1 MLLSS
6 HILAEAEA
14 LSDRVTIIRDGRAAE
29 TGTLAEMRHL
39 TRTTVEAELAGPVS
53 LDGLPGVHAVEIQG
67 PRLHAEVDH
76 AALNDLLARLTA
88 VGIRDLVCRPP
99 TLEELFLRHYSSRTV
114 WAGSLGMTVHAHPAA
129 RAGLAGPGR
138 AGLELAGTGALTK
151 LAFRRDRIMLP
162 AWVYLITVTVATNA
176 YTFKKLYSAAA
187 ARAQLAQSGGG
198 NPALRFL
205 YGQLNGSSVGALT
218 AWRIGVWAAL
228 FGALMTTFIV
238 VRHTRGDEE
247 AGRLELVGSAA
258 VGRQAALTA
267 GLLTAVTANVAISAL
282 LCVVLPAIGLPVS
295 GLGRVRAGDR
305 RERAGVHRDRRR
317 RRPARLRR
325 ARRAGDLLRRAGGR
339 LRAPRDR
346 RLGLPE
352 RPVLAVLDVAA
363 GLGGAHPPI
372 RWHLRWPAV
381 VGAGAAVRGAGGGR
395 RRRPTPCPRGAISA
409 RDCCRTG
416 PARPAPPALLRGP
429 LSLAWRL
436 QRGVLAGWAAGVA
449 FIFAASGAAAKGIGS
464 LLGSSTQLRN
474 EFTRLGG
481 QAAITN
487 AYLAALMMLAGLGAA
502 GYATSAVLRL
512 RTEETGGLAEPL
524 LATAVG
530 RIRWGLSPPGRGGHR
545 HRGPAGP
552 GRPGAGLGYGLRT
565 GSPGPQAARMLGA
578 AMAQLPASLVIAGVA
593 VALVGLL
600 PGASVAGAWTVL
612 GVVVVIDLFGAALQ
626 LSHWLLDISPFT
638 HVPKLPG
645 GTVSAAPL
653 LWLCLAALAFSAVG
667 LAALRRRDIA

>member
-1 MLLSS
+1 M
-6 HILAEAEA
+6 
-14 LSDRVTIIRDGRAAE
+14 
-29 TGTLAEMRHL
+29 TLTAR
-39 TRTTVEAELAGPVS
+39 LAGP
-53 LDGLPGVHAVEIQG
+53 
-67 PRLHAEVDH
+67 R
-76 AALNDLLARLTA
+76 
-88 VGIRDLVCRPP
+88 
-99 TLEELFLRHYSSRTV
+99 
-114 WAGSLGMTVHAHPAA
+114 
-129 RAGLAGPGR
+129 LAGTAISGS
-138 AGLELAGTGALTK
+138 GLAGTGALAR

-162 AWVYLITVTVATNA
+162 AWAYLITVTVASNA

-187 ARAQLAQSGGG
+187 ARAQLVQSGGG

-267 GLLTAVTANVAISAL
+267 GLLTAVTANVTVSAL
-282 LCVVLPAIGLPVS
+282 LCAVLAAIGLPASGSVAFALAIGAS
-295 GLGRVRAGDR
+295 GLAFTGVAAVAAQLASGARGARGMCFGVLGAAFVLRAIGDS
-305 RERAGVHRDRRR
+305 AGPSGPSWLSWTSPLGWVELT
-317 RRPARLRR
+317 RPFDGQRWWVLALPCAVLAAGIGSAYALS
-325 ARRAGDLLRRAGGR
+325 ARRDLG
-339 LRAPRDR
+339 
-346 RLGLPE
+346 
-352 RPVLAVLDVAA
+352 A
-363 GLGGAHPPI
+363 GLLPDRPG
-372 RWHLRWPAV
+372 PAS
-381 VGAGAAVRGAGGGR
+381 A
-395 RRRPTPCPRGAISA
+395 SA
-409 RDCCRTG
+409 R
-416 PARPAPPALLRGP
+416 LRGP

-449 FIFAASGAAAKGIGS
+449 FIFATSGAAAKGIGS

-512 RTEETGGLAEPL
+512 RTEETGDLAEPL

-530 RIRWGLSPPGRGGHR
+530 RIRWGLSHLAVAVTGTAVLLAL
-545 HRGPAGP
+545 AGLA
-552 GRPGAGLGYGLRT
+552 AGLGYGLRT

-612 GVVVVIDLFGAALQ
+612 GVVVVINLFGAALQ

-638 HVPKLPG
+638 HAPKLPG
-645 GTVSAAPL
+645 GTVSAEPL
-653 LWLCLAALAFSAVG
+653 LWLCLAALAFSAAG
-667 LAALRRRDIA
+667 LAALRRRDIG